1 MFAEGSRVPLVN
13 IRLCNDAAA
22 QAIKQ
27 KMRNKFMK
35 KRFGAIA
42 VGVGYGVLFLL
53 FLFWSDNDLSW
64 HSIRAMFG
72 VPYTAKEH
80 MHDTSAYYTKT
91 DSDNDYVYTS
101 TLDPV
106 STALDLIDSVN
117 GDIKNERDNLEEG
130 HEVIVFYSGDLVY
143 LITNTDGQTRVKVCE
158 QSKLTQEDWKIIDRT
173 LISSHILDNYATMVR
188 LGDNTGRERLYPT
201 SNSNNTSNTKLYY

>member
-1 MFAEGSRVPLVN
+1 M
-13 IRLCNDAAA
+13 
-22 QAIKQ
+22 
-27 KMRNKFMK
+27 
-35 KRFGAIA
+35 
-42 VGVGYGVLFLL
+42 
-53 FLFWSDNDLSW
+53 SW

-91 DSDNDYVYTS
+91 DSDSDYVYTS

-143 LITNTDGQTRVKVCE
+143 IITNTDGQTRVKVCE

>member
-27 KMRNKFMK
+27 KMRNKSMR
-35 KRFGAIA
+35 KRFKSIA
-42 VGVGYGVLFLL
+42 FGLGYAVLFMLFLL
-53 FLFWSDNDLSW
+53 GLEDDLSW
-64 HSIRAMFG
+64 HSIRDMVGF
-72 VPYTAKEH
+72 PYTIKEH
-80 MHDTSAYYTKT
+80 MQDTSVYYTKA
-91 DSDNDYVYTS
+91 DSDSDYVYTS
-101 TLDPV
+101 SLDPV

-143 LITNTDGQTRVKVCE
+143 IITNTDGQTRVKVCE
-158 QSKLTQEDWKIIDRT
+158 QSKLTQEDWKIIDHT

-188 LGDNTGRERLYPT
+188 LRDNAGRERLYPT
-201 SNSNNTSNTKLYY
+201 TNSGNTSNTKL